1 VAYYILRHRVYHINL
16 FQKFSMTAH

>member
-1 VAYYILRHRVYHINL
+1 VAYYIFRHRVYHINL